1 MLPAS
6 IRSLVLMKVSLNDNR
21 SIFEINEIF
30 AHDFELMTF
39 MLKTI
44 KLIILVLSVNQAV
57 AVITILTIQYQYQ
70 YQLLE

>member
-57 AVITILTIQYQYQ
+57 AMITILPIQYQ
-70 YQLLE
+70 YQLLQ

>member
-1 MLPAS
+1 MLTAS
-6 IRSLVLMKVSLNDNR
+6 IRSLVLMKVPLNDKC

-57 AVITILTIQYQYQ
+57 VIISNLPIQYQYQ
-70 YQLLE
+70 YQLLQ